1 MAKRTKKVEKTKE
14 ADKKPPKTR
23 LRIAELDLRS
33 PGQMNLSFYFGRKDV
48 KK

>member
-1 MAKRTKKVEKTKE
+1 MAKRTRKAVKRKE
-14 ADKKPPKTR
+14 AAKKPPKTR

-33 PGQMNLSFYFGRKDV
+33 PGQMNLSSYFGC